1 MLDKKTDRLTYF
13 QFQKC
18 ITMLYMNISECIEIV
33 VYGFPLPKGYR
44 VIEC

>member
-1 MLDKKTDRLTYF
+1 MQTDRLTYF

-18 ITMLYMNISECIEIV
+18 TAMLYMNIKESIGIV
-33 VYGFPLPKGYR
+33 VYGFPLQTCYR